1 MDLNNSFIKD
11 IIMIH
16 YWDEFLKEG
25 DELYNLIT
33 NNFNSFIDGNIIKH
47 FCINDGIYRHIKDTD
62 KMNNEMA
69 DNIQKELFPWIKK
82 EYQEGRLFDKTL

>member
-1 MDLNNSFIKD
+1 MKHL
-11 IIMIH
+11 
-16 YWDEFLKEG
+16 WDRFLIEG
-25 DELYNLIT
+25 EYLYNYMII
-33 NNFNSFIDGNIIKH
+33 NFENMFDRNIIKH